1 MSKYYIHTGEREEGP
16 FDKDELRAKVIKA
29 NTMVWTEG
37 MGDWTE
43 AGKVDDLKDLF
54 TTPPP
59 FKAAAPKPPPL
70 QTAPPATTP
79 RKSNPVWKWL
89 RIGSGVALLLFL
101 VAALIDQNGS
111 RHGSPNYHEQVMT
124 VEETERADPARFLN
138 AEGTYRTN
146 FWGDQ
151 MVIEGTINS
160 TATVANFKDVV
171 VRVALLSE
179 TDTELERKNY
189 VIYKR
194 VPAHG
199 KTDFT
204 LRVDRP
210 KVAKKVKLDVVGA
223 TPIY

>member
-1 MSKYYIHTGEREEGP
+1 MGKYYIHTGEKEEGP
-16 FDKDELRAKVIKA
+16 FDKEELRAKVVKA
-29 NTMVWTEG
+29 TTMVWAEG

-54 TTPPP
+54 TSPPP

-70 QTAPPATTP
+70 QTAPPASPP

-89 RIGSGVALLLFL
+89 RIGTGVALLMVL
-101 VAALIDQNGS
+101 VVALVNQNGS
-111 RHGSPNYHEQVMT
+111 GHGSPNYHEQVMT
-124 VEETERADPARFLN
+124 VEETERADPARFLK

-151 MVIEGTINS
+151 MVIEGTIVS

-179 TDTELERKNY
+179 TDTELERENY
-189 VIYKR
+189 VIYQR
-194 VPAHG
+194 FPAHG
-199 KTDFT
+199 RTDFT
-204 LRVDRP
+204 LRVKRS
-210 KVAKKVKLDVVGA
+210 KAAKKVNLDVVGA
-223 TPIY
+223 TPL